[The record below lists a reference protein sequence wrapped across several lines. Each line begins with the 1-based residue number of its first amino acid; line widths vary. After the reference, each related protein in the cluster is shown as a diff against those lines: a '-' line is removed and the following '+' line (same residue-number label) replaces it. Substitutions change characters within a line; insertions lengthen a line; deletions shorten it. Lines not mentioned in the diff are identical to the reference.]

1 LLESTLKEKDEEIL
15 KLNAQIKRTVMEK
28 DLARSLME
36 KLQSKLAEEIETTKK

>member
-36 KLQSKLAEEIETTKK
+36 KLQSKLAEDIETAKK